1 MTSNTSSKSMTF
13 SRTNCLSTLV
23 ERLASNIVTCTRSV
37 PPPRSARE
45 NDAPTLMFVAWRQ
58 ALTLVKRRRSAR
70 GVDDDADEDNFG
82 VDTRP
87 NSKRL
92 DTVVDLQR
100 EVEKLQ
106 VERLA
111 LVQENQRC
119 ERMLELQVGS
129 YLGDSNTNV
138 HLA

>member
-1 MTSNTSSKSMTF
+1 
-13 SRTNCLSTLV
+13 
-23 ERLASNIVTCTRSV
+23 
-37 PPPRSARE
+37 
-45 NDAPTLMFVAWRQ
+45 MFVAWRQ